1 MNRYGKRCVLY
12 PRVSTEMQVDGYSLE
27 GQKNML
33 TRFADRE
40 EMIVVDTY
48 EDAGKSGKSI
58 EGRPAFQKMLRDIE
72 DGLDIDYILVYK
84 LSRFGRNA
92 ADILNSLELVQ
103 SYGVNLICIEEGI
116 DSSQTSGK
124 LLISVLSAVAEIE
137 RENIIEQT
145 MNGRR
150 EKARQGGWN
159 GGFAPY
165 GYTLEDNKLM
175 IEETEAVAIRKIFEL
190 YTSSEIGL
198 GGIANQLNLQG
209 IRKIPRQNGTLE
221 DWTGHFIKLILDN
234 PVYCGKIAY
243 GRRTKEKVKGTKN
256 DYQMKRNDD
265 YILTEGQHKGIVS
278 EEVWEKAHA
287 KRLRTGV
294 KQPSKI
300 GRDRVH
306 LLSGLLK
313 CPVCGSP
320 MYTNKHAWT
329 NKDGTYKEIYYYV
342 CSRNR
347 MVRGK
352 HCEYKAM
359 LKKTDIEPMVIEA
372 IREIV
377 RNEEY
382 AQAIKKRIGV
392 QIDTKAVDKELE
404 GYQAKLKEVDLNK
417 TRLEREIDSLPA
429 DAKYR
434 ERKLHDMTLRL
445 DSLYDVIVEL
455 EEKIEDAKLRRDAI
469 KQQAIT
475 LENIYKIMVNFDCV
489 YNIINDEEKRNVVTA
504 LIKEIEIYRND
515 ESEYPL
521 KRIGLNFPV
530 FKDGGEV
537 TELLWDKGNTVDWVA
552 QDMASYDWNDANANG
567 YTGYELEA
575 GDYVITARSNSHDV
589 KLSETYTVAAGMNC
603 TTDYITGNEIES
615 LFVDDFTSVNDSLLS
630 GMISRATGLTQP
642 APASKTDREI
652 SDDTLATLDGQY
664 SYRSY
669 MDQGYEEWFVNED
682 GIPST
687 WTQAATRTEGEKA
700 PISIMDMAGIDFSL
714 KIEDGEVVQ
723 GDDEGSQKWE
733 AFMNQ
738 LTWEEMASLVNN
750 GGGVKAIDAVDV
762 VGAGVNETPLQL
774 SGGTLWACPPIL
786 AATFNLD
793 LAEEVG
799 VMMGNEALFKG
810 CSYWQGNAM
819 NIHRSP
825 LSGRNVEYYSQD
837 GVHGG
842 KFAAAVVAGVTSKGV
857 TCHIKHMV
865 LNDQESYRDL
875 NGGVS
880 TWATEQVIRE
890 IYAKPFEYALKVG
903 RSTGVMSSFN
913 RIGMVNSQLNLAMHK
928 LVRNEW
934 SNRAIFETDA
944 WQGTYCPLDLMV
956 RQGDNQVL
964 GAGTT
969 LPDIGLEIGAWDA
982 DGNCVRVSDGAEG
995 TFLSQTHYAAVRR
1008 SAQEILWNY
1017 ANSSA
1022 VHNGYIGFE
1031 PCVLEFDSYAAQ
1043 SLPISFGDVDIA
1055 TITLADGA
1063 QLPEGFTMSD
1073 AGVVTSDGS
1082 LAEGEWTV
1090 DIKLNGIDG
1099 YITLGAQAVIRVVDA
1114 LHVSTTSLKVGEAAN
1129 VTVDAPYYAYEGL
1142 VKVNPR
1148 FVSTVKHTDGTPVA
1162 QGEMEGF
1169 GGKTILP
1176 GTGDSVGGTLR
1187 IQNWYWKDASQVQG
1201 NNYDGL
1207 GALAFADIEA
1217 TDARYLETADVEA
1230 GNYYQAYLYEFR
1242 VSDEDA
1248 AKLAEYGLT
1257 AEKVMAPV
1265 TAYQG
1270 ITYDY
1275 NSALAITGTPTKAGE
1290 VEITV
1295 TLQIPLVRGFGSRF
1309 PNNVHVGSP
1318 TATEVT
1324 RTFTLTIGE

>member
-429 DAKYR
+429 DTKYR

-455 EEKIEDAKLRRDAI
+455 EEKIEDARLRRDAI

-537 TELLWDKGNTVDWVA
+537 TELLWDKGNTVDAV
-552 QDMASYDWNDANANG
+552 
-567 YTGYELEA
+567 
-575 GDYVITARSNSHDV
+575 VFPH
-589 KLSETYTVAAGMNC
+589 
-603 TTDYITGNEIES
+603 
-615 LFVDDFTSVNDSLLS
+615 
-630 GMISRATGLTQP
+630 SRVRLRGL
-642 APASKTDREI
+642 R
-652 SDDTLATLDGQY
+652 
-664 SYRSY
+664 
-669 MDQGYEEWFVNED
+669 
-682 GIPST
+682 GIF
-687 WTQAATRTEGEKA
+687 
-700 PISIMDMAGIDFSL
+700 FSL
-714 KIEDGEVVQ
+714 DLFRLDSVMLCLLPLSQIKALPDQPGDSSGDFLPGKTHLRAIPFLIPHPLSAMRFVASIRIGQRVRTSARTVLLLEKIH
-723 GDDEGSQKWE
+723 S
-733 AFMNQ
+733 F
-738 LTWEEMASLVNN
+738 
-750 GGGVKAIDAVDV
+750 
-762 VGAGVNETPLQL
+762 P
-774 SGGTLWACPPIL
+774 
-786 AATFNLD
+786 
-793 LAEEVG
+793 VG
-799 VMMGNEALFKG
+799 VGLLKKG
-810 CSYWQGNAM
+810 
-819 NIHRSP
+819 
-825 LSGRNVEYYSQD
+825 
-837 GVHGG
+837 
-842 KFAAAVVAGVTSKGV
+842 
-857 TCHIKHMV
+857 
-865 LNDQESYRDL
+865 
-875 NGGVS
+875 
-880 TWATEQVIRE
+880 
-890 IYAKPFEYALKVG
+890 
-903 RSTGVMSSFN
+903 
-913 RIGMVNSQLNLAMHK
+913 
-928 LVRNEW
+928 
-934 SNRAIFETDA
+934 
-944 WQGTYCPLDLMV
+944 
-956 RQGDNQVL
+956 
-964 GAGTT
+964 
-969 LPDIGLEIGAWDA
+969 
-982 DGNCVRVSDGAEG
+982 
-995 TFLSQTHYAAVRR
+995 
-1008 SAQEILWNY
+1008 
-1017 ANSSA
+1017 
-1022 VHNGYIGFE
+1022 
-1031 PCVLEFDSYAAQ
+1031 
-1043 SLPISFGDVDIA
+1043 
-1055 TITLADGA
+1055 
-1063 QLPEGFTMSD
+1063 
-1073 AGVVTSDGS
+1073 
-1082 LAEGEWTV
+1082 
-1090 DIKLNGIDG
+1090 
-1099 YITLGAQAVIRVVDA
+1099 
-1114 LHVSTTSLKVGEAAN
+1114 
-1129 VTVDAPYYAYEGL
+1129 
-1142 VKVNPR
+1142 
-1148 FVSTVKHTDGTPVA
+1148 
-1162 QGEMEGF
+1162 
-1169 GGKTILP
+1169 
-1176 GTGDSVGGTLR
+1176 
-1187 IQNWYWKDASQVQG
+1187 KDAS
-1201 NNYDGL
+1201 
-1207 GALAFADIEA
+1207 LAAGHEA
-1217 TDARYLETADVEA
+1217 A
-1230 GNYYQAYLYEFR
+1230 FR
-1242 VSDEDA
+1242 QICVDFIFGDELPDRR
-1248 AKLAEYGLT
+1248 
-1257 AEKVMAPV
+1257 
-1265 TAYQG
+1265 
-1270 ITYDY
+1270 DFHHF
-1275 NSALAITGTPTKAGE
+1275 
-1290 VEITV
+1290 
-1295 TLQIPLVRGFGSRF
+1295 R
-1309 PNNVHVGSP
+1309 
-1318 TATEVT
+1318 
-1324 RTFTLTIGE
+1324 

>member
-417 TRLEREIDSLPA
+417 TRLEREIDSLPV

-455 EEKIEDAKLRRDAI
+455 EEKIEDARLRRDAI

-530 FKDGGEV
+530 FKHGGEV
-537 TELLWDKGNTVDWVA
+537 TELLWDKGNTVERPSVCQNCSRSVA
-552 QDMASYDWNDANANG
+552 
-567 YTGYELEA
+567 
-575 GDYVITARSNSHDV
+575 R
-589 KLSETYTVAAGMNC
+589 LSSSC
-603 TTDYITGNEIES
+603 S
-615 LFVDDFTSVNDSLLS
+615 
-630 GMISRATGLTQP
+630 ISRLNSRR
-642 APASKTDREI
+642 AS
-652 SDDTLATLDGQY
+652 
-664 SYRSY
+664 
-669 MDQGYEEWFVNED
+669 
-682 GIPST
+682 
-687 WTQAATRTEGEKA
+687 
-700 PISIMDMAGIDFSL
+700 
-714 KIEDGEVVQ
+714 
-723 GDDEGSQKWE
+723 
-733 AFMNQ
+733 
-738 LTWEEMASLVNN
+738 
-750 GGGVKAIDAVDV
+750 
-762 VGAGVNETPLQL
+762 
-774 SGGTLWACPPIL
+774 
-786 AATFNLD
+786 
-793 LAEEVG
+793 
-799 VMMGNEALFKG
+799 
-810 CSYWQGNAM
+810 
-819 NIHRSP
+819 
-825 LSGRNVEYYSQD
+825 
-837 GVHGG
+837 
-842 KFAAAVVAGVTSKGV
+842 
-857 TCHIKHMV
+857 
-865 LNDQESYRDL
+865 
-875 NGGVS
+875 
-880 TWATEQVIRE
+880 
-890 IYAKPFEYALKVG
+890 
-903 RSTGVMSSFN
+903 
-913 RIGMVNSQLNLAMHK
+913 
-928 LVRNEW
+928 
-934 SNRAIFETDA
+934 
-944 WQGTYCPLDLMV
+944 
-956 RQGDNQVL
+956 
-964 GAGTT
+964 
-969 LPDIGLEIGAWDA
+969 
-982 DGNCVRVSDGAEG
+982 
-995 TFLSQTHYAAVRR
+995 
-1008 SAQEILWNY
+1008 
-1017 ANSSA
+1017 
-1022 VHNGYIGFE
+1022 
-1031 PCVLEFDSYAAQ
+1031 
-1043 SLPISFGDVDIA
+1043 
-1055 TITLADGA
+1055 
-1063 QLPEGFTMSD
+1063 
-1073 AGVVTSDGS
+1073 
-1082 LAEGEWTV
+1082 
-1090 DIKLNGIDG
+1090 
-1099 YITLGAQAVIRVVDA
+1099 
-1114 LHVSTTSLKVGEAAN
+1114 
-1129 VTVDAPYYAYEGL
+1129 
-1142 VKVNPR
+1142 
-1148 FVSTVKHTDGTPVA
+1148 
-1162 QGEMEGF
+1162 
-1169 GGKTILP
+1169 
-1176 GTGDSVGGTLR
+1176 
-1187 IQNWYWKDASQVQG
+1187 
-1201 NNYDGL
+1201 
-1207 GALAFADIEA
+1207 
-1217 TDARYLETADVEA
+1217 
-1230 GNYYQAYLYEFR
+1230 
-1242 VSDEDA
+1242 
-1248 AKLAEYGLT
+1248 
-1257 AEKVMAPV
+1257 
-1265 TAYQG
+1265 
-1270 ITYDY
+1270 
-1275 NSALAITGTPTKAGE
+1275 
-1290 VEITV
+1290 
-1295 TLQIPLVRGFGSRF
+1295 
-1309 PNNVHVGSP
+1309 GSP
-1318 TATEVT
+1318 TKRERRSVTSTPSAQNCARPSRSPSLTAFSRYRKAKYTAMRSSFSGSWGAKPGNSGACSHCFSSVSQSGSRISRSCKHWQAAASQEPEPAAVSAEIAQGSVQKAASSAMFSLSSNCWASPATSRKSRRRAFKERLRSRKRSSRRSRRGTSQSSHSSPSSVGW
-1324 RTFTLTIGE
+1324 LS

>member
-455 EEKIEDAKLRRDAI
+455 EEKIEDARLRRDAI

-537 TELLWDKGNTVDWVA
+537 TELLWDKGNTVETVTLLNQIAADA
-552 QDMASYDWNDANANG
+552 QAN
-567 YTGYELEA
+567 
-575 GDYVITARSNSHDV
+575 
-589 KLSETYTVAAGMNC
+589 
-603 TTDYITGNEIES
+603 
-615 LFVDDFTSVNDSLLS
+615 
-630 GMISRATGLTQP
+630 
-642 APASKTDREI
+642 
-652 SDDTLATLDGQY
+652 
-664 SYRSY
+664 
-669 MDQGYEEWFVNED
+669 
-682 GIPST
+682 
-687 WTQAATRTEGEKA
+687 
-700 PISIMDMAGIDFSL
+700 
-714 KIEDGEVVQ
+714 
-723 GDDEGSQKWE
+723 
-733 AFMNQ
+733 
-738 LTWEEMASLVNN
+738 
-750 GGGVKAIDAVDV
+750 
-762 VGAGVNETPLQL
+762 
-774 SGGTLWACPPIL
+774 
-786 AATFNLD
+786 
-793 LAEEVG
+793 
-799 VMMGNEALFKG
+799 NEALLSINERPFYLVPSVPMKG
-810 CSYWQGNAM
+810 
-819 NIHRSP
+819 
-825 LSGRNVEYYSQD
+825 L
-837 GVHGG
+837 
-842 KFAAAVVAGVTSKGV
+842 
-857 TCHIKHMV
+857 
-865 LNDQESYRDL
+865 
-875 NGGVS
+875 
-880 TWATEQVIRE
+880 
-890 IYAKPFEYALKVG
+890 
-903 RSTGVMSSFN
+903 
-913 RIGMVNSQLNLAMHK
+913 
-928 LVRNEW
+928 
-934 SNRAIFETDA
+934 
-944 WQGTYCPLDLMV
+944 
-956 RQGDNQVL
+956 
-964 GAGTT
+964 
-969 LPDIGLEIGAWDA
+969 
-982 DGNCVRVSDGAEG
+982 
-995 TFLSQTHYAAVRR
+995 
-1008 SAQEILWNY
+1008 
-1017 ANSSA
+1017 
-1022 VHNGYIGFE
+1022 
-1031 PCVLEFDSYAAQ
+1031 
-1043 SLPISFGDVDIA
+1043 
-1055 TITLADGA
+1055 
-1063 QLPEGFTMSD
+1063 
-1073 AGVVTSDGS
+1073 
-1082 LAEGEWTV
+1082 
-1090 DIKLNGIDG
+1090 
-1099 YITLGAQAVIRVVDA
+1099 
-1114 LHVSTTSLKVGEAAN
+1114 
-1129 VTVDAPYYAYEGL
+1129 
-1142 VKVNPR
+1142 
-1148 FVSTVKHTDGTPVA
+1148 
-1162 QGEMEGF
+1162 
-1169 GGKTILP
+1169 
-1176 GTGDSVGGTLR
+1176 
-1187 IQNWYWKDASQVQG
+1187 
-1201 NNYDGL
+1201 
-1207 GALAFADIEA
+1207 
-1217 TDARYLETADVEA
+1217 TADENIKIITA
-1230 GNYYQAYLYEFR
+1230 LI
-1242 VSDEDA
+1242 VSDEIYSEFVNSDTCMVYWNFCIPNELVETKGLMLPIMEARDLLKPSGLYYESYLNNFGRQLFYVISGSYTTLYMGFMFLIIACALLALQFLTQMQTTKSRYLTLSILGARREQIKRSINQQVLWYFLLPLILACISGAVGIYAMQLYLYSGA
-1248 AKLAEYGLT
+1248 AHLEQSYPLLIAMAVIVVLVMVIYGVAVARTANREIGKLNY
-1257 AEKVMAPV
+1257 KP
-1265 TAYQG
+1265 
-1270 ITYDY
+1270 
-1275 NSALAITGTPTKAGE
+1275 NS
-1290 VEITV
+1290 
-1295 TLQIPLVRGFGSRF
+1295 
-1309 PNNVHVGSP
+1309 
-1318 TATEVT
+1318 
-1324 RTFTLTIGE
+1324 